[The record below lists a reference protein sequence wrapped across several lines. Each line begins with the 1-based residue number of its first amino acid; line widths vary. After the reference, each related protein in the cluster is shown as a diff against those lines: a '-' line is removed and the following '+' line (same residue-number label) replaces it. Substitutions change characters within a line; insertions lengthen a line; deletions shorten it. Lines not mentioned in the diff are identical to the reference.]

1 MNKKIVVLMIGTA
14 VLFTACG
21 ETKEKRPETKTT
33 VETMKTAE
41 EKGTTADTKTSEEA
55 DDKASK
61 PATLDE
67 YLKDYKDSETYHLLY
82 DYALN
87 EKAQEKDGEISYHF
101 ELDENEN
108 RIPGTVIAHYSKVH
122 GDTTYAMSFCRS
134 FIQMEYPELSEAY
147 KDVVIL
153 EGQGEYAQELEFD
166 DYSIRLIPSS
176 DLTEMTVELRTR
188 HR

>member
-1 MNKKIVVLMIGTA
+1 MKKKIVVLMIGAT
-14 VLFTACG
+14 VFLTACG
-21 ETKEKRPETKTT
+21 ETKEKQPEVTT
-33 VETMKTAE
+33 VVETMTT
-41 EKGTTADTKTSEEA
+41 EKGTIAEAESSEKMETN
-55 DDKASK
+55 ASK
-61 PATLDE
+61 GTSLEE
-67 YLKDYKDSETYHLLY
+67 YLKDYKDSATYHLLY

-87 EKAQEKDGEISYHF
+87 KKAEEKDGEVSYHF

-153 EGQGEYAQELEFD
+153 EGQGEYAQEMEFD

-188 HR
+188 HH